1 MSQYPAMYPTQ
12 LSYLPQA
19 GMYATAAYPANY
31 CMLPA
36 MYGSSAA
43 GLNMSSQHSVAST
56 LTSTPSAASA
66 AGGTGEHENKEAVM
80 TVSSSVAD
88 YIPSVCDNTSNVSL
102 IADDKTEYL
111 EELNKEKEN
120 LEQKDNSHAKR
131 LIDRGNVWI
140 G

>member
-1 MSQYPAMYPTQ
+1 
-12 LSYLPQA
+12 
-19 GMYATAAYPANY
+19 
-31 CMLPA
+31 
-36 MYGSSAA
+36 
-43 GLNMSSQHSVAST
+43 
-56 LTSTPSAASA
+56 
-66 AGGTGEHENKEAVM
+66 M

>member
-1 MSQYPAMYPTQ
+1 
-12 LSYLPQA
+12 
-19 GMYATAAYPANY
+19 
-31 CMLPA
+31 
-36 MYGSSAA
+36 
-43 GLNMSSQHSVAST
+43 MSSQHSVAST
-56 LTSTPSAASA
+56 LTSTPSAASS
-66 AGGTGEHENKEAVM
+66 AGGTGEQENKEAVM